1 MNNAERRRYRIIA
14 AALLALGC
22 AARLIALAALP
33 AGLNQDEA
41 SALYDAWAILNYGV
55 DRNMNRLPVLLVS
68 WGSGQNALLSYL
80 ALPFIALLGPTVW
93 ALRLPMALSGCL
105 TLWLFYKTAL
115 RARGG
120 RFALAALLFLALC
133 PWHVMA
139 VRWGLESNLLPA
151 MLMGGVYCAALSEE
165 RPWAL
170 AGAGAFFGL
179 ALYAY
184 GTAFF
189 VLPPLL
195 LFCVWRLRKSLR
207 PLPFLAG
214 LGIFLALA
222 LPIALCQ
229 LRNMLGLPAAEFLGF
244 TLPELTATRQS
255 ATSVFGTGLAGLWDN
270 VKSLVR
276 LLITQSDG
284 LVWNSAEIGGLY
296 YIFGLPLA
304 AWGLV
309 RSLRTRERG
318 AAEGIMLAWLFSALA
333 ASALITVN
341 VNRVNFLWLPLIY
354 FAGLGLHAL
363 AEALGRLSPIA
374 PAALAVCFA
383 AFLTGYW
390 HTLGGDGNV
399 NFFPGLGEAIEYAGA
414 RSPESA
420 YITDRVNSPYIYTLL
435 YTETP
440 PAEFAATVEYTNPD
454 GAFRNVEGFGK
465 WRFGPAEDASGEL
478 AIVHVSEIQNRE
490 TEAVFGQ
497 FAVIIPES
505 K

>member
-1 MNNAERRRYRIIA
+1 MGARRGGSLLRPRALRLRHGLLRPAAAAPFLRLAAEEIA
-14 AALLALGC
+14 AA
-22 AARLIALAALP
+22 
-33 AGLNQDEA
+33 
-41 SALYDAWAILNYGV
+41 
-55 DRNMNRLPVLLVS
+55 
-68 WGSGQNALLSYL
+68 
-80 ALPFIALLGPTVW
+80 
-93 ALRLPMALSGCL
+93 
-105 TLWLFYKTAL
+105 
-115 RARGG
+115 
-120 RFALAALLFLALC
+120 
-133 PWHVMA
+133 
-139 VRWGLESNLLPA
+139 
-151 MLMGGVYCAALSEE
+151 
-165 RPWAL
+165 
-170 AGAGAFFGL
+170 
-179 ALYAY
+179 
-184 GTAFF
+184 
-189 VLPPLL
+189 
-195 LFCVWRLRKSLR
+195 
-207 PLPFLAG
+207 LPFLAG

-270 VKSLVR
+270 VKSLAR

-296 YIFGLPLA
+296 YIFGLPLV

-318 AAEGIMLAWLFSALA
+318 AAEGIMLAWLLSALA

-354 FAGLGLHAL
+354 FAGLGLHSL

-390 HTLGGDGNV
+390 HTLGGDGDV

-420 YITDRVNSPYIYTLL
+420 YVTDRVNSPYIYTLL
-435 YTETP
+435 YTQTP

-490 TEAVFGQ
+490 VEAVFGQ